1 MEHYAKIV
9 NDKNSFAK
17 SLICYVWESSEYAS
31 VRCVTRFIEWKN
43 LCELSKKKTVVD
55 KFLIHDFMNLI
66 QRYEI
71 SQDIWEKIFPLSSI
85 PFTSKVAFIIS
96 FCNSV
101 WVAVYHF
108 NERCVDNMFS
118 ISKQPGSVFPSKT
131 KLQIPGENFSEEIP
145 PFWNG

>member
-17 SLICYVWESSEYAS
+17 SLILDVWQGSEYAS

-55 KFLIHDFMNLI
+55 KFLIQDFMNLI
-66 QRYEI
+66 QRYDI

-85 PFTSKVAFIIS
+85 CLTSHVAFPFAILCGML
-96 FCNSV
+96 FV
-101 WVAVYHF
+101 
-108 NERCVDNMFS
+108 
-118 ISKQPGSVFPSKT
+118 ISKNDV
-131 KLQIPGENFSEEIP
+131 
-145 PFWNG
+145 